1 MGCGKVFR
9 FRCGAVTVT
18 FLDTNRFI
26 QNKLIDFSDRLAIQR
41 PRIPFLH
48 ARENL
53 LLARRDAKQQSSL
66 SLQLSNLE
74 RKGRAHVQEMQ
85 QCGVDRIDLPAPVSN
100 LQSSHPASSEYRKQ
114 FPSLSREI
122 VKTFEL
128 QNLAP
133 QILLKTKK
141 AASSS
146 EGRGRFLR
154 PLAVFAAIFLDHP
167 RASRR
172 AASPIGEAV
181 SKGETVI
188 KQTHPGFQVSFRLT
202 HSRSRAA
209 TISKALQTRQAFDCK
224 KL

>member
-1 MGCGKVFR
+1 MASIFVR
-9 FRCGAVTVT
+9 QSP
-18 FLDTNRFI
+18 I
-26 QNKLIDFSDRLAIQR
+26 FS
-41 PRIPFLH
+41 PRIRPP
-48 ARENL
+48 RNIEN
-53 LLARRDAKQQSSL
+53 
-66 SLQLSNLE
+66 
-74 RKGRAHVQEMQ
+74 
-85 QCGVDRIDLPAPVSN
+85 
-100 LQSSHPASSEYRKQ
+100 
-114 FPSLSREI
+114 PSLWREI

-188 KQTHPGFQVSFRLT
+188 KQTHRGFQFSFRLPHT
-202 HSRSRAA
+202 RSRTA

-224 KL
+224 KLCSFLLQITKYSRESQLRHMPD